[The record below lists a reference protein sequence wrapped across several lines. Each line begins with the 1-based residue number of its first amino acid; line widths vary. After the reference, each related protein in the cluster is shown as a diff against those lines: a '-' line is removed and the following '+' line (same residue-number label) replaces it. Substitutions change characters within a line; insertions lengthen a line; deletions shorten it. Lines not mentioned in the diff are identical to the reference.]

1 MIRWREGV
9 GLLRPLA
16 VTVTSDLMSVI
27 VRCGGLW
34 AQATA
39 TIMIQQNTAER
50 ERRRGKDD
58 EVPKEGE
65 KANERRF

>member
-1 MIRWREGV
+1 
-9 GLLRPLA
+9 
-16 VTVTSDLMSVI
+16 MSVI